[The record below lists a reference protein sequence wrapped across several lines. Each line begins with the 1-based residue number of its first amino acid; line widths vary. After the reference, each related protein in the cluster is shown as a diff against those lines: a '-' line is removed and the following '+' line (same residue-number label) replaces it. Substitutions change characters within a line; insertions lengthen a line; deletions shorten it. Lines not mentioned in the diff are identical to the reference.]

1 MQPPENQPPPDNQPP
16 AAPPPYS
23 PPAYAPPPVMEQPPA
38 PQPYAPAPY
47 GQMPPVVPA
56 KRSRGPVL
64 AIVLI
69 AVLVLLA
76 GGGYLVG
83 GFVYAQGK
91 INSATDAYNSV
102 VDHQNK
108 LTDFFTS
115 FNKQLATNNDPSK
128 ETADAL
134 KQEKALYAQLVSQS
148 QAAAPQIDTDDAAL
162 ASANSSLSENSWLTA
177 LSSSSLNKESQQ
189 LTDARAAL
197 AIAKTIVTDS
207 VQFGNFMQAFD
218 DANIDNANLNKDVDN
233 NDGSAIVSDLSSL
246 KSHLSTAITLDKA
259 PGLPPEMDTYL
270 KLVQSVA
277 TDVTDAINFA
287 NQGDQTGFDNALKK
301 FDSDSKALDAFD
313 FSAVSS
319 KITSFYQGL
328 TDQYNA
334 QVDKANKASS

>member
-1 MQPPENQPPPDNQPP
+1 MQPPENQPP
-16 AAPPPYS
+16 AAPPPYT
-23 PPAYAPPPVMEQPPA
+23 PPPDAPPPVMEQPPA

-56 KRSRGPVL
+56 KRSRGPLL

-108 LTDFFTS
+108 LSDFFTN
-115 FNKQLATNNDPSK
+115 FNKQLEANNDPSK

-134 KQEKALYAQLVSQS
+134 KQEKTLYGQLVTESQT
-148 QAAAPQIDTDDAAL
+148 AAPQIDTDDAAL
-162 ASANSSLSENSWLTA
+162 AKADASLKENSWLTA
-177 LSSSSLNKESQQ
+177 LSSSSLNKESAQ
-189 LTDARAAL
+189 LVDARAAL
-197 AIAKTIVTDS
+197 AIAKTIVTDT
-207 VQFGNFMQAFD
+207 VQYGNFMQAFD
-218 DANIDNANLNKDVDN
+218 DASIDNANLSKDVDN

-246 KSHLSTAITLDKA
+246 KSHLTTAISLDKA

-277 TDVTDAINFA
+277 TDLTDAINFA
-287 NQGDQTGFDNALKK
+287 NDGDQAGFDNALKK
-301 FDSDSKALDAFD
+301 FDSDSKALDAYD
-313 FSAVSS
+313 FGAISS
-319 KITSFYQGL
+319 KASSFYSGL
-328 TDQYNA
+328 IDQYNA
-334 QVDKANKASS
+334 QVDKTNKANS